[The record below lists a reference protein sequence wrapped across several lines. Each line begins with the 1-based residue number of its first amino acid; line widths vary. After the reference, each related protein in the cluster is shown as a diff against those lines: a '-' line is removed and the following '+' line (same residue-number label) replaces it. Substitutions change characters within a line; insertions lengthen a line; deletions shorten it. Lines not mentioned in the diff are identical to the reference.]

1 MQGLTK
7 RLKLGTLKK
16 ARKKSTLAFAGWHTF
31 FSAFVFKRRISVCT
45 FNMASSSNQDIEK
58 SSPPNSSGSENGF
71 LDILAA
77 QESFFTQIDSIM
89 TALGTKETNA
99 EGLVTLEPK
108 YIKTLQDIVG
118 NMKVRNS
125 GQKTIFFCNFLFPR
139 FLLTN
144 YA

>member
-1 MQGLTK
+1 
-7 RLKLGTLKK
+7 
-16 ARKKSTLAFAGWHTF
+16 
-31 FSAFVFKRRISVCT
+31 
-45 FNMASSSNQDIEK
+45 MASSSNQDIEK
-58 SSPPNSSGSENGF
+58 GSPPNSSGSENGF

-89 TALGTKETNA
+89 AALGTKETNA

-125 GQKTIFFCNFLFPR
+125 GQKMIYFCTFSFHD
-139 FLLTN
+139 FC
-144 YA
+144 